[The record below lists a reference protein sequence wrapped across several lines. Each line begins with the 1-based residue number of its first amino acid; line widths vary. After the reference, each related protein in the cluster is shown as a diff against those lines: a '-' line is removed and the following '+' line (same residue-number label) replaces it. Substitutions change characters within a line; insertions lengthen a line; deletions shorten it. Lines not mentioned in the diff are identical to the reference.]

1 MGAASGAVAKT
12 ATHISVRFGVNVE
25 TSRRLA
31 IFFALLALFVVTPSV
46 DGQIGSTA
54 RVTGTV
60 VTSPGARPV
69 AGTLVTI
76 RSLNGG
82 ATHETTTA
90 GNGSFSVPT
99 LQPGPYEIRVEALGY
114 RPLVVRGLV
123 LFAGDERNLAL
134 TITVDPPPVER
145 IDTLTISS
153 SSGSRNRAEGLS
165 LGNMEMRQ
173 LPYRFD
179 DIGALAAMESS
190 FDDRLGAEG
199 LPGELTVLVVDGV
212 PVYRAAHPNARS
224 ESLPSPLFGRNLISG
239 VSVLPRATDVTLPGA
254 AGGHVSIS
262 TRRNSAGLPNVGG
275 SWSAD
280 PLWSSS
286 EHGFDAPT
294 LLSWQGFGNVTADV
308 SPGSRLFVAADGMR
322 HEAPMAIRLA
332 DASGLSGLA
341 EEDVQA
347 LQQPGVQSVQ
357 RIGGLARFDRE
368 LSPTDR
374 FFMRA
379 LLGVSD
385 RTFTGVGPIRDRDV
399 PDEAVDFST
408 AFGYVGQA
416 SPTVTLDLRGGVSG
430 SYRDFALGGLA
441 PASLGQPAAALG
453 SASGLVGS
461 SNRTDIVL
469 APGLAMDTEGPQVR
483 LGVNVRLSRQ
493 SMERMDQRF
502 AFTDDAAQAASI
514 GFGTVNDAPESDF
527 TTREIGLHVQLR
539 GELSQ
544 TLTYTAGARYD
555 LESLGG
561 PEVVLSEDWLLASGL
576 ANSVFRD
583 SFHQLGGRAALTWT
597 PVPGGN
603 TRIQLQTSLDH
614 GDINPRWVYALGAEA
629 SDATTTHAAGT
640 GVDWP
645 DATLPAS
652 ANALPSITLFGPD
665 TRAPRTLGT
674 DVVLLQGF
682 GQSTVVTVRGSSRR
696 TDFVMR
702 RRNLNLPVVASGQDA
717 GGRNVWGTLTQNGAL
732 VTALGN
738 DARRFNGFGL
748 ATALDPDGWSEYR
761 GVTASLDHTS
771 ADVSLFGSYT
781 WSETTDNWFGALS
794 TTPGADLLPG
804 VPVGDDD
811 PEWSEG
817 VSDFDV
823 THRASVGASVQVGPA
838 NLSAVFR
845 FESGLPFT
853 PAYRFGVDA
862 NGDGSAANDVA
873 LTSVAGADAALSA
886 AGCTS
891 SSGAYAERN
900 SCRAPASQN
909 LNVRLAFDL
918 SSLGVDRAQLTVD
931 VLNVMEAASG
941 VVDSAL
947 LLVDPTGAITTETD
961 GTITLP
967 TVVNPDFGSVI
978 YPTSMGRMIR
988 VGFRIGA

>member
-12 ATHISVRFGVNVE
+12 AAHIPVRFGVNVE
-25 TSRRLA
+25 PSRRLA

-46 DGQIGSTA
+46 DAQIGSTA
-54 RVTGTV
+54 RVAGTV

-76 RSLNGG
+76 RSLNSGT
-82 ATHETTTA
+82 THETTTA

-123 LFAGDERNLAL
+123 LFAGDERSLAL

-190 FDDRLGAEG
+190 FDERLGAEG
-199 LPGELTVLVVDGV
+199 LPGELTVLVADGV
-212 PVYRAAHPNARS
+212 PVYRATHPNARS

-254 AGGHVSIS
+254 AGGHVSVS

-286 EHGFDAPT
+286 KHGFDTPT
-294 LLSWQGFGNVTADV
+294 LLSWQGFGNVSADV
-308 SPGSRLFVAADGMR
+308 APGSRLFVAADGMR

-341 EEDVQA
+341 EEDVQS

-368 LSPTDR
+368 LSTTDR

-379 LLGVSD
+379 MLGVSE
-385 RTFTGVGPIRDRDV
+385 RTFTGAGPIQNGDV
-399 PDEAVDFST
+399 PEEAVDFST

-416 SPTVTLDLRGGVSG
+416 SPSVTLDLRGGVSG

-453 SASGLVGS
+453 SASGLTGS
-461 SNRTDIVL
+461 STRTDIIV
-469 APGLAMDTEGPQVR
+469 APGLVLDADATEVR
-483 LGVNVRLSRQ
+483 VGLAIRASRH
-493 SMERMDQRF
+493 SMERADAGF
-502 AFTDDAAQAASI
+502 SYTDEAAQAASV
-514 GFGTVNDAPESDF
+514 GYGYTQVAPMAEF
-527 TTREIGLHVQLR
+527 TTREFGLYSELR
-539 GELSQ
+539 GSLSP
-544 TLTYTAGARYD
+544 TLSYVAGARYD
-555 LESLGG
+555 LERLGENQVSLG
-561 PEVVLSEDWLLASGL
+561 ENWLVATGL
-576 ANSVFRD
+576 VNNDFARA
-583 SFHQLGGRAALTWT
+583 FHQFGGRFVLNWT
-597 PVPGGN
+597 PIPGRP
-603 TRIQLQTSLDH
+603 TRIRAQASVDH
-614 GDINPRWVYALGAEA
+614 GDINPRSLYTVTSEATNALETTALGGSVE
-629 SDATTTHAAGT
+629 
-640 GVDWP
+640 WP
-645 DATLPAS
+645 DPELDAFAPLAHVS
-652 ANALPSITLFGPD
+652 LFGPD
-665 TRAPRTLGT
+665 LRAPRTVGT
-674 DVVLLQGF
+674 DLIVLQGF

-696 TDFVMR
+696 TDFVFR

-717 GGRNVWGTLTQNGAL
+717 GGRPIWGTLTQDGAL
-732 VTALGN
+732 VAALGG
-738 DARRFNGFGL
+738 DSRRFNGFGV
-748 ATALDPDGWSEYR
+748 ASALDPDGWSEYR

-781 WSETTDNWFGALS
+781 WSETTDNWFGAQS

-804 VPVGDDD
+804 MPVDDDD

-823 THRASVGASVQVGPA
+823 THRASVGASVRAGPA

-853 PAYRFGVDA
+853 PGYRFGVDA

-891 SSGAYAERN
+891 PTGAYAERN
-900 SCRAPASQN
+900 SCRASSSQT

-931 VLNVMEAASG
+931 VLNAVEAASG

-947 LLVDPTGAITTETD
+947 LLVDPTGAITTATD
-961 GTITLP
+961 GTVTLP
-967 TVVNPDFGSVI
+967 TTINPDFGSVI